1 MSNSVTERNTHVTM
15 DPAALKADS
24 RRKMTIG
31 EIIAFIL
38 LICITITMIFP
49 VVFMVSTALKTSKEM
64 LQFPPT
70 IIPRVFA
77 WENFR
82 TLFANEEIKF
92 GILYK
97 NSIIVAVVSVIGTV
111 FSSAL
116 VAYGFTRYRAKGKRI
131 LFMLMIST
139 MMLPY
144 PAVMIPQFILFSNLG
159 WVNSFLPLIVPTF
172 LGSAY
177 QIFLLRQ
184 FFMSLPNELYDS
196 GRIDGCTEFRL
207 FWKIALPLSG
217 PALATVAI
225 FTFIWT
231 WNDLLGPVLY
241 LSSQEKF
248 TLPVGLAAMMS
259 SKFRIA
265 PYNLLM
271 CASIM
276 TTLPIIAIF
285 ASAQKHFTEGIVLT
299 GIK

>member
-1 MSNSVTERNTHVTM
+1 MSEIAM
-15 DPAALKADS
+15 DTNPKLIGD
-24 RRKMTIG
+24 RKPRMTLGQIF
-31 EIIAFIL
+31 AFLL
-38 LICITITMIFP
+38 LISITITMLFP
-49 VVFMVSTALKTSKEM
+49 LVFMVSTALKTSKEM

-70 IIPRVFA
+70 LIPHTLA
-77 WENFR
+77 WDNFK
-82 TLFANEEIKF
+82 TLFTDNEIKF

-97 NSIIVAVVSVIGTV
+97 NSLIVAAFSVIGTV
-111 FSSAL
+111 MSSSL
-116 VAYGFTRYRAKGKRI
+116 VAYGFSRFRARGKK
-131 LFMLMIST
+131 LMFMLMIST

-144 PAVMIPQFILFSNLG
+144 PAVMIPQFLLFSKLG
-159 WVNSFLPLIVPTF
+159 WMNSFLPLIVPTF
-172 LGSAY
+172 FGSAY

-196 GRIDGCTEFRL
+196 GKIDGCGEFRM

-241 LSSQEKF
+241 LSSQDKF

-276 TTLPIIAIF
+276 TTLPVVAIF
-285 ASAQKHFTEGIVLT
+285 AVAQKRFTEGIVLT

>member
-1 MSNSVTERNTHVTM
+1 MSDIAM
-15 DPAALKADS
+15 DANPKHIGD
-24 RRKMTIG
+24 RKKRMTLGQIF
-31 EIIAFIL
+31 AFIL
-38 LICITITMIFP
+38 LIAITVTMLFP
-49 VVFMVSTALKTSKEM
+49 LVFMVSTALKTSKEM

-70 IIPRVFA
+70 IIPHTLA
-77 WENFR
+77 WDNFK
-82 TLFANEEIKF
+82 TLFTDNEIKF

-97 NSIIVAVVSVIGTV
+97 NSLIIAGFSVFGTV
-111 FSSAL
+111 LSSSL
-116 VAYGFTRYRAKGKRI
+116 VAYGFSRFRARGKK
-131 LFMLMIST
+131 LMFMLMIST

-144 PAVMIPQFILFSNLG
+144 PAVMIPQFLLFSKLG
-159 WVNSFLPLIVPTF
+159 WMNTFLPLIVPTF
-172 LGSAY
+172 FGSAY

-196 GRIDGCTEFRL
+196 GKIDGCGEFRM

-241 LSSQEKF
+241 LSSQDKF

-276 TTLPIIAIF
+276 TTLPVVAIF
-285 ASAQKHFTEGIVLT
+285 AVAQKRFTEGIVLT

>member
-1 MSNSVTERNTHVTM
+1 MSDIAM
-15 DPAALKADS
+15 DANPKLIGV
-24 RRKMTIG
+24 RKKRMTLGQIF
-31 EIIAFIL
+31 AFIL
-38 LICITITMIFP
+38 LIAITVTMLFP
-49 VVFMVSTALKTSKEM
+49 LVFMVSTALKTSKEM

-70 IIPRVFA
+70 IIPHTLA
-77 WENFR
+77 WDNFK
-82 TLFANEEIKF
+82 TLFTDNEIKF

-97 NSIIVAVVSVIGTV
+97 NSLIIAGFSVFGTV
-111 FSSAL
+111 LSSSL
-116 VAYGFTRYRAKGKRI
+116 VAYGFSRFRARGKK
-131 LFMLMIST
+131 LMFMLMIST

-144 PAVMIPQFILFSNLG
+144 PAVMIPQFLLFSKLG
-159 WVNSFLPLIVPTF
+159 WMNTFLPLIVPTF
-172 LGSAY
+172 FGSAY

-196 GRIDGCTEFRL
+196 GKIDGCGEFRM

-241 LSSQEKF
+241 LSSQDKF

-276 TTLPIIAIF
+276 TTLPVVAIF
-285 ASAQKHFTEGIVLT
+285 AVAQKRFTEGIVLT

>member
-1 MSNSVTERNTHVTM
+1 MSDTVIDKTPNIII
-15 DPAALKADS
+15 DPTKVKGD
-24 RRKMTIG
+24 RKRKMTVG
-31 EIIAFIL
+31 EIVAFVLLIL
-38 LICITITMIFP
+38 LTCTMLFP
-49 VVFMVSTALKTSKEM
+49 VIFMVSTALKTSKEM

-70 IIPRVFA
+70 IIPETFA
-77 WENFR
+77 WDNFK
-82 TLFANEEIKF
+82 TLFTNEEIKF
-92 GILYK
+92 GTLYK
-97 NSIIVAVVSVIGTV
+97 NSIIVAALSVVGTV

-116 VAYGFTRYRAKGKRI
+116 VAYGFSRYRAKGKKI
-131 LFMLMIST
+131 MFMLMIST

-159 WVNSFLPLIVPTF
+159 WMNSFLPLIVPTF

-196 GRIDGCTEFRL
+196 GKIDGCSEFRL

-276 TTLPIIAIF
+276 TTLPVVAIF

>member
-1 MSNSVTERNTHVTM
+1 MSGSAMDTNPKLSGDRKKRMTPGQMFAFLLLIAITVTM
-15 DPAALKADS
+15 L
-24 RRKMTIG
+24 
-31 EIIAFIL
+31 
-38 LICITITMIFP
+38 FP
-49 VVFMVSTALKTSKEM
+49 LVFMVSTALKTSKEM

-70 IIPRVFA
+70 IIPQTFA
-77 WENFR
+77 WDNFK
-82 TLFANEEIKF
+82 TLFTDNEIKF

-97 NSIIVAVVSVIGTV
+97 NSLIIAAFSVFGTV
-111 FSSAL
+111 LSSSL
-116 VAYGFTRYRAKGKRI
+116 VAYGFSRFRARGKK
-131 LFMLMIST
+131 LMFMLMIST

-144 PAVMIPQFILFSNLG
+144 PAVMIPQFLLFSKLG
-159 WVNSFLPLIVPTF
+159 WMNTFLPLIVPTF
-172 LGSAY
+172 FGSAY

-196 GRIDGCTEFRL
+196 GKIDGCGEFRM
-207 FWKIALPLSG
+207 FWNIALPLSG

-241 LSSQEKF
+241 LSSQDKF

-276 TTLPIIAIF
+276 TTLPVVAIF
-285 ASAQKHFTEGIVLT
+285 AVAQKRFTEGIVLT

>member
-1 MSNSVTERNTHVTM
+1 MSDIVIDTNPKIIG
-15 DPAALKADS
+15 D
-24 RRKMTIG
+24 RKKRMSGG
-31 EIIAFIL
+31 EIFALIL
-38 LICITITMIFP
+38 LIAITITMLFP
-49 VVFMVSTALKTSKEM
+49 MVFMISTALKTSKEM

-70 IIPRVFA
+70 IIPKVFA
-77 WENFR
+77 WDNFK
-82 TLFANEEIKF
+82 TLFTDNEIKF

-97 NSIIVAVVSVIGTV
+97 NSIIVAVTSVIGTV
-111 FSSAL
+111 LSSAL
-116 VAYGFTRYRAKGKRI
+116 VAYGFARYRAKGKKI
-131 LFMLMIST
+131 MFMLMIST

-144 PAVMIPQFILFSNLG
+144 PAVMIPQFLLFSDLG
-159 WVNSFLPLIVPTF
+159 WMNSFLPLIVPTF

-196 GRIDGCTEFRL
+196 GKIDGCSELRM

-265 PYNLLM
+265 PYHLLM

-276 TTLPIIAIF
+276 TTLPVVAIF
-285 ASAQKHFTEGIVLT
+285 AVAQKRFTEGIVLT

>member
-1 MSNSVTERNTHVTM
+1 MSGIAMDTNPKLIGDRKKRMTPGQIFAFLLLIAITVTM
-15 DPAALKADS
+15 L
-24 RRKMTIG
+24 
-31 EIIAFIL
+31 
-38 LICITITMIFP
+38 FP
-49 VVFMVSTALKTSKEM
+49 LVFMVSTALKTSKEM

-70 IIPRVFA
+70 IIPHTFA
-77 WENFR
+77 WDNFK
-82 TLFANEEIKF
+82 TLFTDTEIKF

-97 NSIIVAVVSVIGTV
+97 NSLIIAVFSVFGTV
-111 FSSAL
+111 LSSSLA
-116 VAYGFTRYRAKGKRI
+116 AYGFSRFRVRGKK
-131 LFMLMIST
+131 LMFMLMIST

-144 PAVMIPQFILFSNLG
+144 PAVMIPQFLLFSKLG
-159 WVNSFLPLIVPTF
+159 WMNTFLPLIVPTF
-172 LGSAY
+172 FGSAY

-196 GRIDGCTEFRL
+196 GKIDGCGEIRM
-207 FWKIALPLSG
+207 FWSIALPLSG

-241 LSSQEKF
+241 LSSQDKF

-276 TTLPIIAIF
+276 TTLPVVAIF
-285 ASAQKHFTEGIVLT
+285 AVAQKRFTEGIVLT